1 MHVTPKWSTPPGAQN
16 PFGLEQHHRCVVSTR
31 DGEWCYRDEIGIST
45 GRTVLEKIGAYQ
57 TEPEN
62 TCRNNSDEDRAD
74 YRVREFH
81 DG

>member
-1 MHVTPKWSTPPGAQN
+1 
-16 PFGLEQHHRCVVSTR
+16 VVSTR